1 MSRERR
7 ERDYLADILE
17 AIQRIQEYTDG
28 LKDEAYYADYKTQDA
43 VVRNLEVIGEAAKNI
58 SEDFRTEHLQVP
70 WRDLAGVRDKLI
82 HQYFGI
88 NQEIVWQ
95 IIQKDLPALLLQIER
110 LLGEIG

>member
-1 MSRERR
+1 MSKERR
-7 ERDYLADILE
+7 ERDYLGDILE

-28 LKDEAYYADYKTQDA
+28 LSAGAYYADYKTQDA

-58 SEDFRTEHLQVP
+58 PESFRAEHLQVP
-70 WRDLAGVRDKLI
+70 WRDLTGVRDKLI

-95 IIQKDLPALLLQIER
+95 IVQEDLPALSLQIER